1 MEGLID
7 LHIHSLYSADGDYTP
22 EKLVNMCRDAGVMT
36 MAISDHNSVRANE
49 EAILVAGP
57 LGIRYIPAVELDCT
71 YRGVDL
77 HVLGYQIEYKSPD
90 FGMAEDNI
98 RKQDRRASLE
108 SFDLVRRLG
117 FDITEDELYA
127 VSGEGYWKNVW
138 TGEVFAEVLL
148 HKTEY
153 MDHEMLRPYRQGGSR
168 SDNPYVNF
176 YWDYFSQGKPF
187 YAEMIYPILK
197 DVVAMIKDN
206 GGKVVLAHPGNNLKG
221 RYELLDEIV
230 GFGLDGVEAFTSY
243 HDESVAQHFCSEAQ
257 RLGIG
262 VTCGSDFHG
271 KTKPRVCLA
280 DGVLPEQLQALR
292 NSSLLLSL

>member
-7 LHIHSLYSADGDYTP
+7 LHIHSLHSADGDFP
-22 EKLVNMCRDAGVMT
+22 PGELVEMCRDAGIMT

-49 EAILVAGP
+49 EAILEAER

-71 YRGVDL
+71 YRGVEL

-90 FGMAEDNI
+90 FSMAEDNI

-108 SFDLVRRLG
+108 SLELVRQLG
-117 FDITEDELYA
+117 FDITEDDLYA
-127 VSGEGYWKNVW
+127 VSGDGYWKNVW

-148 HKTEY
+148 HKAEY
-153 MDHEMLRPYRQGGSR
+153 ADHEMLRPYRQGGAR

-176 YWDYFSQGKPF
+176 YWDYFSQGKPC
-187 YAEMIYPILK
+187 YAEMVYPGLK
-197 DVVAMIKDN
+197 DVVAIIKDN
-206 GGKVVLAHPGNNLKG
+206 GGTAVLAHPGNNLKG

-230 GFGLDGVEAFTSY
+230 GFGLSGVEAFTSY
-243 HDESVAQHFCSEAQ
+243 HDESVAQHFCNEAL

-271 KTKPRVCLA
+271 KTKPRVRLS
-280 DGVLPEQLQALR
+280 DGVQPEQLQSLR
-292 NSSLLLSL
+292 SSSLLLNL